1 MITTSA
7 TLQNEKKERQK
18 KAPVATK
25 ACYGLIVLHP
35 S

>member
-7 TLQNEKKERQK
+7 TLQNEKKEKQK
-18 KAPVATK
+18 KTPVATMS
-25 ACYGLIVLHP
+25 CYGLIVLHP